1 MTFNEGDWVQYT
13 LYPGSTPML
22 VAAVMCD
29 GSMLCS
35 VCEYKGDWRIVKPQ
49 LVKLV
54 QLDPIDALSLM
65 SHYEGWFYNNKVL
78 RSIFQQT
85 LVIALTS
92 RGVKTY
98 GGNNDHNV
106 PAVQ

>member
-1 MTFNEGDWVQYT
+1 MSFNEGDWVQYT

-35 VCEYKGDWRIVKPQ
+35 VCEYKGDWKIVKPQ

-65 SHYEGWFYNNKVL
+65 SHYEGWFYCNKVL

-85 LVIALTS
+85 LVIALAS

-98 GGNNDHNV
+98 GGNNDHEV
-106 PAVQ
+106 PPVK

>member
-13 LYPGSTPML
+13 LYPASTPML

-29 GSMLCS
+29 GNLLCS
-35 VCEYKGDWRIVKPQ
+35 VCHYGGDWKIVKYQ

-54 QLDPIDALSLM
+54 HLDPVEALSLM
-65 SHYEGWFYNNKVL
+65 GQYQGWFYNNKTL

-85 LVIALTS
+85 LVIAIAS
-92 RGVKTY
+92 RGVKTDDSD
-98 GGNNDHNV
+98 NNHDV
-106 PAVQ
+106 PPVQ

>member
-1 MTFNEGDWVQYT
+1 MSFSEGDWVQYT

-35 VCEYKGDWRIVKPQ
+35 VCEYGGDWKIVKPQ

-54 QLDPIDALSLM
+54 HLDPIDALSLM
-65 SHYEGWFYNNKVL
+65 GHYKGWFYNNKTL

-85 LVIALTS
+85 LVIALAS

-98 GGNNDHNV
+98 GGNNDHEV
-106 PAVQ
+106 PSVQ